1 MSKPYTFPVASCT
14 ALESLATVFGAQ
26 EIHMPT
32 EVVPEELLTHEEL
45 ASRHSSNLVNRDRM
59 L

>member
-1 MSKPYTFPVASCT
+1 
-14 ALESLATVFGAQ
+14 
-26 EIHMPT
+26 MPT